1 MIQAFNIQI
10 KSSSRILPFVGII
23 YLYIVGICPDDKP
36 ELNCPF
42 NLCDHQ
48 KCLNIPDTDCVFD
61 VCGGCT
67 ARFYLGNEE
76 VTDQCSMY
84 NNYNST
90 NLIIA
95 INILNYLTVFCRGS
109 GQIFTSS
116 GGTCPERTCE
126 NSGQVLCSAISIP
139 GCDCPV
145 GMVRKYTQ
153 KRDDFSKI
161 FM

>member
-1 MIQAFNIQI
+1 MNLTLNNLIVLLILVIMHTVQTFLMLTVYLIIVEDVVQDSMIYLVLKLLTNAVRSSVLSCVKHFDLLY
-10 KSSSRILPFVGII
+10 KSLIHKLKSGSRILPFISII
-23 YLYIVGICPDDKP
+23 YLYIIGICPDDKP

-48 KCLNIPDTDCVFD
+48 KCLNIPDADCVFD

-90 NLIIA
+90 
-95 INILNYLTVFCRGS
+95 FH
-109 GQIFTSS
+109 
-116 GGTCPERTCE
+116 
-126 NSGQVLCSAISIP
+126 NSN
-139 GCDCPV
+139 
-145 GMVRKYTQ
+145 
-153 KRDDFSKI
+153 
-161 FM
+161 